1 MANGGII
8 GPPNTVTPAV
18 SPVRTNQT
26 TSGCVTL
33 QPTTS
38 EIEVVMIAGGGGGGV
53 YAGAGAGAG
62 GLLYYGPVSNAA
74 TAPEATGKARNGA
87 SLSVTGG
94 STIPITIGG
103 GGAGS
108 PGPGS
113 GSSGSNTTLTIE
125 GTPYTLTGGG
135 YGGGSPGGAA
145 PGGPGGSGG
154 GGGGSGGGSKP
165 GGSGICGQGFAGG
178 TMPSNGPCG
187 SGGGASQAGFAGAP
201 TGSPFPPGTYG
212 IGGAGAGYDI
222 ADGSTIV
229 YYAGG
234 GSGASTQP
242 GTSCVTGGFG
252 RTTAGPGAATANTGR
267 GGGGAGGAGASGAVI
282 IHEPGSPAVAPGI
295 WSLNEVYENVKDGNW
310 TNA

>member
-8 GPPNTVTPAV
+8 GPVNDPTAAIPE
-18 SPVRTNQT
+18 VRTT
-26 TSGCVTL
+26 KTASGSHVL

-38 EIEVVMIAGGGGGGV
+38 EIEVLMAAGGGGGGV

-62 GLLYYGPVSNAA
+62 GLLYYGPVTNAC

-94 STIPITIGG
+94 SSIPITIGA
-103 GGAGS
+103 GGAGA

-165 GGSGICGQGFAGG
+165 GGSGTAGQGFAGG

-267 GGGGAGGAGASGAVI
+267 GGGGAGGAGASGVVI
-282 IHEPGSPAVAPGI
+282 INEPGTPAIASGV
-295 WSLNEVYENVKDGNW
+295 WSLQEQYNAKKNGTW
-310 TNA
+310 TS